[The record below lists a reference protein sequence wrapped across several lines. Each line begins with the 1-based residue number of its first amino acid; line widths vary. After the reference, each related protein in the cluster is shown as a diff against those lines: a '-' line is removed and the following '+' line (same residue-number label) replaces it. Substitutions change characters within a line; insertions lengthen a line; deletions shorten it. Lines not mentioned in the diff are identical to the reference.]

1 MTLAGAAQRPALTM
15 PTRFRQFGVMNN
27 TEMEPMARALAEA
40 EAAQGRAE
48 VPVGAVLVDGSGRV
62 LAANGNRIVELNDPT
77 AHAEMLV
84 IRAAAEIR
92 KAEMLTFLSQVIKL
106 IGR

>member
-1 MTLAGAAQRPALTM
+1 
-15 PTRFRQFGVMNN
+15 
-27 TEMEPMARALAEA
+27 MEPMARALAEA

-77 AHAEMLV
+77 AHAEM
-84 IRAAAEIR
+84 
-92 KAEMLTFLSQVIKL
+92 
-106 IGR
+106 